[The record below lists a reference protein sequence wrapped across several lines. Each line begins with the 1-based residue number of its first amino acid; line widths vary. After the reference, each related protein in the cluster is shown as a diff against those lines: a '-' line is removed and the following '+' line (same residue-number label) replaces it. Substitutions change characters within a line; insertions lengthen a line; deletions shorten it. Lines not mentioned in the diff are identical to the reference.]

1 MSKKIR
7 IAIFALI
14 WIPCFIIFL
23 NLYPG
28 TLSCDTPN
36 QLRQAMLD
44 APFEN
49 ANPFINTIIL
59 TFFVQIGTRISG
71 ANLGVAL
78 YTVFQF
84 TLYCLVMSYCIEV
97 LVRRKVSKF
106 IIAFAFVFYAANP
119 INLLYAVGM
128 WKDSFFAIFFAA
140 TVAFV
145 YDSIDKK
152 MDAKRFAV
160 MFLLALAASLSRN
173 SGWSSLLVF
182 AVVLLIYS
190 ARRKELGTVIARILG
205 DYGPRIRSGRVRYKL
220 AFIEEK
226 NTGIIAACVGTAS
239 ILSLVIAFVLLP
251 MIGIGNGGSNVARS
265 IPLQQIARTVTDNEL
280 TEDEKQQVSL
290 WIKEGYSYEDISE
303 QYRPEISDPMKSLFD
318 GQKINDNKKE
328 FNRLWRD
335 LGRKYIKS
343 YIDATVDHTRAY
355 WWPGEKVWRFDNSI
369 FDNPYGVVRESKL
382 KPGVDI
388 AATLYESYFSRIPF
402 YKAWNSGAIVLWMI
416 LAGLIISLMRKRPLA
431 AIMYVIPI
439 MIFLGLIPVSPAA
452 LFRYMYSAFLTKPF
466 LLAFLY
472 IRR

>member
-128 WKDSFFAIFFAA
+128 WKDSFFAIFFVA

-190 ARRKELGTVIARILG
+190 ARRK
-205 DYGPRIRSGRVRYKL
+205 
-220 AFIEEK
+220 EK

-416 LAGLIISLMRKRPLA
+416 LAGLIISFMKKRPMA
-431 AIMYVIPI
+431 AALYVIPL

>member
-128 WKDSFFAIFFAA
+128 WKDSFFAIFFVA

-190 ARRKELGTVIARILG
+190 ARRKEK
-205 DYGPRIRSGRVRYKL
+205 D
-220 AFIEEK
+220 
-226 NTGIIAACVGTAS
+226 TGIIAACVGTAS

-335 LGRKYIKS
+335 LGRKYFKS

-388 AATLYESYFSRIPF
+388 AATLYESYFSGIPF

-431 AIMYVIPI
+431 ATLYVIPL

>member
-128 WKDSFFAIFFAA
+128 WKDSFFAIFFVA

-190 ARRKELGTVIARILG
+190 ARRKEK
-205 DYGPRIRSGRVRYKL
+205 D
-220 AFIEEK
+220 
-226 NTGIIAACVGTAS
+226 TGIIAACVGTAS

-251 MIGIGNGGSNVARS
+251 MTYIGNGGSNVARS

-318 GQKINDNKKE
+318 GQKINDNNKE

-416 LAGLIISLMRKRPLA
+416 LAGLIISLMRKWPLA
-431 AIMYVIPI
+431 AIMYVIPL

>member
-1 MSKKIR
+1 LSKKIR

-128 WKDSFFAIFFAA
+128 WKDSFFAIFFVA

-190 ARRKELGTVIARILG
+190 ERRKEK
-205 DYGPRIRSGRVRYKL
+205 D
-220 AFIEEK
+220 
-226 NTGIIAACVGTAS
+226 TGIIAACVGTAS

-416 LAGLIISLMRKRPLA
+416 LAGLIISFMKKRPMA
-431 AIMYVIPI
+431 AALYVIPL